1 MQVRKSI
8 KVDVN
13 EAVKSNEF
21 AFYYFLRSKYLYPI
35 ILDYTPEKVAALTG
49 FSVNTVRKYV
59 GHLVKIKY
67 LIRDGKNL
75 KFKKQE
81 FKVGEYEKLDI
92 RPWTTFGAFMRRVY
106 TKLIECNQIRQS
118 WCGSIKSYYHRKQKL
133 VKGFDPKRYKKF
145 NKYFTVGEKYCEDVL
160 LSTRSLT
167 KVFKCSQ
174 SKVRNI
180 LKSLVKNGYIKV
192 KEVIEKTKMSL
203 IEFKAILEFKKL
215 NGYFFIFN
223 GIVYEHK
230 GITIRGRR
238 WN

>member
-1 MQVRKSI
+1 MQVRESI

-35 ILDYTPEKVAALTG
+35 ILDYTPEKVAVLTG

-81 FKVGEYEKLDI
+81 FNVGEYEKLDI
-92 RPWTTFGAFMRRVY
+92 RPWTSFGAFMRRVY
-106 TKLIECNQIRQS
+106 TKLIECNQKKQG
-118 WCGSIKSYYHRKQKL
+118 WCRSIKSYYHRKQKL
-133 VKGFDPKRYKKF
+133 VKGFDPKKYKKF
-145 NKYFTVGEKYCEDVL
+145 NKYFRVGEKYCENVL
-160 LSTRSLT
+160 LSTRSLA
-167 KVFKCSQ
+167 KVFRCSQ
-174 SKVRNI
+174 SKARNI

-192 KEVIEKTKMSL
+192 KEIIEKSEMSVA
-203 IEFKAILEFKKL
+203 EFKAISNYKKL
-215 NGYFFIFN
+215 DGYFFVFN
-223 GIVYEHK
+223 GLVYQHK
-230 GITIRGRR
+230 GITIKRVR
-238 WN
+238 WY